1 MIMIP
6 QRISRN
12 SLKIIKYI
20 AVIIYMTAIK
30 GEQNDK
36 SNSIDETEW
45 GVWKNKYPIIGYQLI
60 KLSKLNI
67 IIMIVFFVI
76 NKYSSFQLYLIFN
89 IFIILL
95 GIFIGLIFISI
106 HKWLTWVHS
115 SRNISPE
122 FIRPHIK

>member
-36 SNSIDETEW
+36 SNSIDETER
-45 GVWKNKYPIIGYQLI
+45 GVWKIKYPIIGYQLI